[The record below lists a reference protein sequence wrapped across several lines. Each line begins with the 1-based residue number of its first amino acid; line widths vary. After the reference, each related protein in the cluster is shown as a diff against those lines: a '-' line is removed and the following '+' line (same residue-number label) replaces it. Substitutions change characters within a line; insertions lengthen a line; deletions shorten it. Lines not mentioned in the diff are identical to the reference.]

1 MYEFELHQ
9 IRSAELRRQ
18 AANERLA
25 REAVRG
31 ARAARREQARQARQA
46 RQAAEGEVHTD
57 RPRRH
62 LFARA
67 S

>member
-46 RQAAEGEVHTD
+46 AEGEVHTQ

>member
-1 MYEFELHQ
+1 MYEYELHQ
-9 IRSAELRRQ
+9 LRSAELRRQ

-25 REAVRG
+25 REAVRE
-31 ARAARREQARQARQA
+31 ARAARREQARR
-46 RQAAEGEVHTD
+46 AAEGEVHTES
-57 RPRRH
+57 PRRH

>member
-1 MYEFELHQ
+1 MYEYEMHQ
-9 IRSAELRRQ
+9 LRSAELRRQ
-18 AANERLA
+18 AASERLA

-31 ARAARREQARQARQA
+31 ARAARREQARQAV
-46 RQAAEGEVHTD
+46 ESEVHTE

>member
-1 MYEFELHQ
+1 MFEYELHQ

-31 ARAARREQARQARQA
+31 ARAARREQARR
-46 RQAAEGEVHTD
+46 AAEGEVHTEG
-57 RPRRH
+57 PRRH
-62 LFARA
+62 LFARV

>member
-1 MYEFELHQ
+1 MFEYELQ
-9 IRSAELRRQ
+9 QMRSAELRRE

-31 ARAARREQARQARQA
+31 ARAARREAAGR
-46 RQAAEGEVHTD
+46 AAEGEVKPDDD

-62 LFARA
+62 WFTRA
-67 S
+67 A

>member
-1 MYEFELHQ
+1 MYEYEIHQ
-9 IRSAELRRQ
+9 LRSAELRRQ

-25 REAVRG
+25 REAVRS
-31 ARAARREQARQARQA
+31 ARAARREQARQA
-46 RQAAEGEVHTD
+46 AESEVHTE

>member
-1 MYEFELHQ
+1 MYEYEMHQ
-9 IRSAELRRQ
+9 LRSAELRRQ

-31 ARAARREQARQARQA
+31 ARAARREQAGQVT
-46 RQAAEGEVHTD
+46 ESEVHTE

>member
-1 MYEFELHQ
+1 MYEYELHQ

-31 ARAARREQARQARQA
+31 ARAARREQARR
-46 RQAAEGEVHTD
+46 AAEGEVHTQ

-62 LFARA
+62 LFARV

>member
-9 IRSAELRRQ
+9 MRSAELRRQ

-31 ARAARREQARQARQA
+31 ARAARREQARR
-46 RQAAEGEVHTD
+46 AAEGEVHTQ

>member
-46 RQAAEGEVHTD
+46 AEGEVHTD

>member
-31 ARAARREQARQARQA
+31 ARAARREQARR
-46 RQAAEGEVHTD
+46 AAEGEVHTQ

-62 LFARA
+62 LFARV

>member
-1 MYEFELHQ
+1 MYEYEIHQ

-31 ARAARREQARQARQA
+31 RRAARREQA
-46 RQAAEGEVHTD
+46 RQAAEGEVHTE
-57 RPRRH
+57 RLRKH

>member
-1 MYEFELHQ
+1 MYEYEMHQ
-9 IRSAELRRQ
+9 LRSAELRRL

-31 ARAARREQARQARQA
+31 ARAARREQARQA
-46 RQAAEGEVHTD
+46 AEREVHTE

>member
-1 MYEFELHQ
+1 MYEYEIHQ
-9 IRSAELRRQ
+9 LRSAELRRQ

-31 ARAARREQARQARQA
+31 ARAARRRQDRQTM
-46 RQAAEGEVHTD
+46 ESEVHTE

>member
-1 MYEFELHQ
+1 MHQ
-9 IRSAELRRQ
+9 LRSAELRRQ
-18 AANERLA
+18 AANKRLA

-31 ARAARREQARQARQA
+31 ARAARRERA
-46 RQAAEGEVHTD
+46 RQAAESEVHTEH
-57 RPRRH
+57 PRRH

>member
-1 MYEFELHQ
+1 MYEYELHR
-9 IRSAELRRQ
+9 IRSAEMRRE

-31 ARAARREQARQARQA
+31 ARAARREQARQAT
-46 RQAAEGEVHTD
+46 EGEVHTE

-67 S
+67 W

>member
-1 MYEFELHQ
+1 MYEYELHQ

-31 ARAARREQARQARQA
+31 ARAARREQARQA
-46 RQAAEGEVHTD
+46 AEGEVHTK
-57 RPRRH
+57 RPHKH

>member
-1 MYEFELHQ
+1 MYEYEMHQ
-9 IRSAELRRQ
+9 LRSAELRRQ

-31 ARAARREQARQARQA
+31 ARAARREQAGQAV
-46 RQAAEGEVHTD
+46 ESEVHTE

>member
-31 ARAARREQARQARQA
+31 ARAARREQARQA
-46 RQAAEGEVHTD
+46 AEGEVHSQ

>member
-1 MYEFELHQ
+1 MYEYELHQ
-9 IRSAELRRQ
+9 ILSAEMRRQ

-31 ARAARREQARQARQA
+31 ARAARREQARRT
-46 RQAAEGEVHTD
+46 RQAAEGEVHTE

>member
-1 MYEFELHQ
+1 MYEYELHL

-18 AANERLA
+18 AADERLA

-31 ARAARREQARQARQA
+31 ARAARREQARQA
-46 RQAAEGEVHTD
+46 AEGEVHTQ

>member
-1 MYEFELHQ
+1 MYEYELHQ

-31 ARAARREQARQARQA
+31 ARAARREQARR
-46 RQAAEGEVHTD
+46 AAEGEVHSQG
-57 RPRRH
+57 PRRH

>member
-1 MYEFELHQ
+1 MYEYELHQ
-9 IRSAELRRQ
+9 IRSAELRQQ

-31 ARAARREQARQARQA
+31 ARAARREQARQA
-46 RQAAEGEVHTD
+46 AEGEVHTGG
-57 RPRRH
+57 PRRH

>member
-1 MYEFELHQ
+1 MYEYEIHQ

-25 REAVRG
+25 RETVRSR
-31 ARAARREQARQARQA
+31 RAARREQARQA
-46 RQAAEGEVHTD
+46 AEGEVHSS
-57 RPRRH
+57 RSRRH

-67 S
+67 W